1 MYAKRN
7 SKVDYVS
14 RIFEIIKFTGS
25 HTPLSSFYEVSHRV
39 SKFKT
44 QMLLKLAI
52 TGVSLG
58 SLSEEVKRTL
68 L

>member
-25 HTPLSSFYEVSHRV
+25 SYEVSHRV